1 MTNEILIDAAHQ
13 EEVRVAVLKNSRL
26 EEYDFEFDSR
36 RPIRGNIYLAKVTRV
51 EPSLQAAFVDYG
63 GNRNGFLPFSE
74 IHPNYYQIPVADKEA
89 LIKESKNISKLDES
103 NDEPEEE
110 SDEQSQVEDLGGDDL
125 EDIEKINKKRNINL
139 IKKYKIQEVI
149 KKHQILLIQVVK
161 EERGNKGAAITTYTS
176 IPGRYCVFMPNSTS
190 GGGVSRRIKNSQERK
205 KLKTTLEKLNVPN
218 EMGLIIRT
226 AGAKTTS
233 TEIKRDYKYL
243 TKTWDKIKEDTL
255 SSNAP
260 ALIYEDGG
268 VIQRI
273 LRDLYTKDVDN
284 IYVEGSEVYKIT
296 KNFMK
301 LLMPSHAVKV
311 KQWKDSSPIFQKN
324 NIENQLSSIYADQ
337 VYLPSG
343 GSLVLNQ
350 TEALV
355 AIDVNS
361 GSSTKYYN
369 IEETAIKTN
378 LEAAAEIARQLRL
391 RDMAGLV
398 VIDFID
404 MEKFQNRRSVEKKL
418 KESLKSDRS
427 KIQVG
432 KISSFGL
439 LEMSRQRIRASIQE
453 GVYSNCTHCDG
464 TGLVRSIDSRALE
477 ILRNISDV
485 SNRENIKKVEAEIP
499 NEILNYLVNQ
509 KRNLLIDLESDKE
522 TSINFYGNSSL
533 RGNENSIKAYDING
547 NEIKIDKASDSSKNT
562 DNSKDKKQG
571 KHNKNRNKNNNKNN
585 NQNNQ
590 NKNQKQSNENR
601 SNNHKDK
608 EEVNENNKNNTNLNE
623 QSDSTQIKGKNNN
636 KNNNKNNQKNKRKE
650 TNADETENS
659 KNEIV
664 QKNSKNLKNA
674 KDSDKSKSTKSKKTN
689 EIEKK
694 LEKKEM
700 PIKVKKVEEPKNINH
715 IGAPVKDLKNK
726 KEVTKKAK
734 TKAGWW
740 NKD

>member
-89 LIKESKNISKLDES
+89 LIKESKNVSKLDEA

-125 EDIEKINKKRNINL
+125 EDIEKINKKRNFNL

-378 LEAAAEIARQLRL
+378 LEAAVEIARQLRL

-608 EEVNENNKNNTNLNE
+608 EEVNENNKNNTN
-623 QSDSTQIKGKNNN
+623 
-636 KNNNKNNQKNKRKE
+636 
-650 TNADETENS
+650 
-659 KNEIV
+659 
-664 QKNSKNLKNA
+664 
-674 KDSDKSKSTKSKKTN
+674 
-689 EIEKK
+689 
-694 LEKKEM
+694 
-700 PIKVKKVEEPKNINH
+700 
-715 IGAPVKDLKNK
+715 
-726 KEVTKKAK
+726 
-734 TKAGWW
+734 
-740 NKD
+740 

>member
-378 LEAAAEIARQLRL
+378 LEAAVEIARQLRL

-453 GVYSNCTHCDG
+453 GVYSNCNHCDG

-590 NKNQKQSNENR
+590 NNHNDRNTVTTKTQQYGANWSEASERGASEDRASSEGR
-601 SNNHKDK
+601 SR
-608 EEVNENNKNNTNLNE
+608 
-623 QSDSTQIKGKNNN
+623 S
-636 KNNNKNNQKNKRKE
+636 
-650 TNADETENS
+650 
-659 KNEIV
+659 
-664 QKNSKNLKNA
+664 
-674 KDSDKSKSTKSKKTN
+674 
-689 EIEKK
+689 
-694 LEKKEM
+694 
-700 PIKVKKVEEPKNINH
+700 
-715 IGAPVKDLKNK
+715 
-726 KEVTKKAK
+726 
-734 TKAGWW
+734 
-740 NKD
+740 

>member
-89 LIKESKNISKLDES
+89 LIKESKNVSKLDEA
-103 NDEPEEE
+103 NEEPEEE

-125 EDIEKINKKRNINL
+125 EDIEKINKKRNFNL

-378 LEAAAEIARQLRL
+378 LEAAVEIARQLRL

-590 NKNQKQSNENR
+590 NNQNKNLKQSNENR

-608 EEVNENNKNNTNLNE
+608 EEVNENNKNNINLNE
-623 QSDSTQIKGKNNN
+623 QSDSTQIKG

>member
-13 EEVRVAVLKNSRL
+13 EEVRVAVLKNNRL

-89 LIKESKNISKLDES
+89 LIQESKNASRSDEI
-103 NDEPEEE
+103 NDDIDEE

-125 EDIEKINKKRNINL
+125 EDLEKINNKRNFNL

-190 GGGVSRRIKNSQERK
+190 GGGVSRRINNSQERK
-205 KLKTTLEKLNVPN
+205 KLKTTLEKLNVPS

-268 VIQRI
+268 VIQRT

-284 IYVEGSEVYKIT
+284 IYVEGSEIYKIT

-311 KQWKDSSPIFQKN
+311 KQWKESSPIFQKN
-324 NIENQLSSIYADQ
+324 NIENQLSSIYADE

-378 LEAAAEIARQLRL
+378 LEAATEIARQLRL

-453 GVYSNCTHCDG
+453 GVYSGCTYCDG

-477 ILRNISDV
+477 VLRNISDI
-485 SNRENIKKVEAEIP
+485 SNRGNIKKIDAEIP
-499 NEILNYLVNQ
+499 NEILNYLINE
-509 KRNLLIDLESDKE
+509 KRNLLIDLESNKE
-522 TSINFYGNSSL
+522 ISINFYGNSFL
-533 RGNENSIKAYDING
+533 KGNEKNFKAYDING
-547 NEIKIDKASDSSKNT
+547 NEIKIDKASESSKNN
-562 DNSKDKKQG
+562 DGLKDKKQN
-571 KHNKNRNKNNNKNN
+571 KNNKNRNNKNRNNK
-585 NQNNQ
+585 
-590 NKNQKQSNENR
+590 NKNQKHLNENH
-601 SNNHKDK
+601 SNNLKDK
-608 EEVNENNKNNTNLNE
+608 KENNENNKNKTNLND
-623 QSDSTQIKGKNNN
+623 QSDSKETKRKN
-636 KNNNKNNQKNKRKE
+636 NNQKNKKKE
-650 TNADETENS
+650 SSVD
-659 KNEIV
+659 KD
-664 QKNSKNLKNA
+664 KNLKNEVVQKNA
-674 KDSDKSKSTKSKKTN
+674 KDLKETKSSKSNKIKEAET
-689 EIEKK
+689 K
-694 LEKKEM
+694 LEKKE
-700 PIKVKKVEEPKNINH
+700 ISSKAKKTEEPKNINH
-715 IGAPVKDLKNK
+715 IGAPVKDLESK
-726 KEVTKKAK
+726 KENTKKTK
-734 TKAGWW
+734 IKAGWW

>member
-13 EEVRVAVLKNSRL
+13 EEVRVAVLKNNRL

-89 LIKESKNISKLDES
+89 LILASKNESKADEI
-103 NDEPEEE
+103 NDDLSE
-110 SDEQSQVEDLGGDDL
+110 DIDDQSQVENLGGDDL
-125 EDIEKINKKRNINL
+125 EEIEKINKKRNIN
-139 IKKYKIQEVI
+139 ITKRYKIQEVI

-190 GGGVSRRIKNSQERK
+190 GGGVSRRINNSQERK
-205 KLKTTLEKLNVPN
+205 KLKTTLEKLNVPS

-268 VIQRI
+268 VIQRT

-284 IYVEGSEVYKIT
+284 IYVEGNTTYKIT

-311 KQWKDSSPIFQKN
+311 KQWKESSPIFQKN
-324 NIENQLSSIYADQ
+324 NIENQLSSIYADE

-378 LEAAAEIARQLRL
+378 LEAATEIARQLRL

-453 GVYSNCTHCDG
+453 GVYTNCQHCDG
-464 TGLVRSIDSRALE
+464 TGLLRSIDSRALE
-477 ILRNISDV
+477 VLRNISDV
-485 SNRENIKKVEAEIP
+485 SNRENIKKVDAEIP

-509 KRNLLIDLESDKE
+509 KRNLLIELESKKE
-522 TSINFYGNSSL
+522 TSVNFYGNSTL
-533 RGNENSIKAYDING
+533 RGNENIIKGFDANG
-547 NEIKIDKASDSSKNT
+547 NEIKTDKIIDNSN
-562 DNSKDKKQG
+562 NREGSKDKKQNT
-571 KHNKNRNKNNNKNN
+571 KNKKRHKNNQQNKNN
-585 NQNNQ
+585 
-590 NKNQKQSNENR
+590 KQSNEN
-601 SNNHKDK
+601 HKGKLKND
-608 EEVNENNKNNTNLNE
+608 NKNTNVISEQKKLIEPKENE
-623 QSDSTQIKGKNNN
+623 DSKG
-636 KNNNKNNQKNKRKE
+636 NQKNKKGSSKLKR
-650 TNADETENS
+650 DETTPKEIKKDNKEEETS
-659 KNEIV
+659 KKIKESEKEGVKIEGSN
-664 QKNSKNLKNA
+664 K
-674 KDSDKSKSTKSKKTN
+674 KSKPSKS
-689 EIEKK
+689 
-694 LEKKEM
+694 
-700 PIKVKKVEEPKNINH
+700 VKPKNVNH
-715 IGAPVKDLKNK
+715 IGSKVNDSEGK
-726 KEVTKKAK
+726 KEKPKKEKA
-734 TKAGWW
+734 KAGWW
-740 NKD
+740 SKG